1 MSWWCLCHYAMS
13 LMSFCIIVCHRDP
26 RRRRHK
32 SWKVQKTRSVDWFLS
47 LPARFSV
54 CTTSEYVIKLKSLAT
69 IGCCDHGIAAILHA
83 PISSSLLL
91 STSWL
96 LLHEASKMSLQNKK
110 KYPLF
115 PGLTVTAPQKRR
127 HGRRPAFQE
136 KLFFTNCTWDL
147 PISVYMQLDTSEN
160 EPPVQSASKST
171 RQSYRRQSASEGTRP
186 LLLYRRYRRRI
197 KRISVERPRGLNHG
211 SV

>member
-47 LPARFSV
+47 LPAWFSV
-54 CTTSEYVIKLKSLAT
+54 CATSEYVIKLKSLAT

-91 STSWL
+91 STPWL
-96 LLHEASKMSLQNKK
+96 LLHEASKMSLQKNQKK
-110 KYPLF
+110 KIKIPTVSRVNCHGTIETETRTQPCF
-115 PGLTVTAPQKRR
+115 PGKA
-127 HGRRPAFQE
+127 
-136 KLFFTNCTWDL
+136 
-147 PISVYMQLDTSEN
+147 
-160 EPPVQSASKST
+160 
-171 RQSYRRQSASEGTRP
+171 
-186 LLLYRRYRRRI
+186 LLYKLHLGFAYFCLYAAWHVW
-197 KRISVERPRGLNHG
+197 KWAASAECKQVNQTKL
-211 SV
+211 